1 MKTPKNRLSAL
12 KKLALGAAMIVLL
25 SCTGDE
31 KQLLP
36 SNSENEKIAMDTT
49 LAFAKAVNANDLS
62 LFRNQTAKEFKTTF
76 THEQFEQAFSGFIE
90 QKINLLPVANLKAQF
105 RDPPSLSNDGVLT
118 LTGYFPTRPSQVE
131 FDYSFLWRNNE
142 WKVSGISL
150 EINPVNVTKR

>member
-1 MKTPKNRLSAL
+1 MS
-12 KKLALGAAMIVLL
+12 IVLYQFPI
-25 SCTGDE
+25 SHYCE
-31 KQLLP
+31 KVRW
-36 SNSENEKIAMDTT
+36 A
-49 LAFAKAVNANDLS
+49 LAYKS
-62 LFRNQTAKEFKTTF
+62 I
-76 THEQFEQAFSGFIE
+76 SY